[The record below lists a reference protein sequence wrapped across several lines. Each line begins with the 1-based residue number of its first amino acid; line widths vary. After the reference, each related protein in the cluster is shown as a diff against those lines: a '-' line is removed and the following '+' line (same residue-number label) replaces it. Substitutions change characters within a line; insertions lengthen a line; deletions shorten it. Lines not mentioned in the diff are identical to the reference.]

1 MFFRKSFKAPTLAPK
16 VSEVQ
21 KLSPQVL
28 VEPIVPSG
36 PSPTESIEELYQEL
50 ATTEKHASMDS
61 LNSFSAEEEEEDGE
75 DETYY
80 DLATLQNEVK
90 KLNQKNNVDVD
101 IILPPDSLSTNEDLI
116 YENNAI
122 ITPPALALEQVESSI
137 DDKSKVDNV
146 DEINQETLKSNTNC
160 LKINLPEK
168 PLAPKP
174 TIINKL
180 SHMKGNTNSK
190 IKSEYNEPNAESSKG
205 GNSKNGDISPKPN
218 QASSIVKIIRQRF
231 SNFEPQS
238 RNLET
243 FSRNSKTFQA
253 SPPVNEDVQIQF
265 SDSLT
270 REIDN
275 TLNRIDSLEPASSQ
289 KKNDDEKPMVLLM
302 PNVDDATSSKKLK
315 KSPVI
320 HNKPNKV
327 AKKLKF

>member
-1 MFFRKSFKAPTLAPK
+1 MIFRKSFKAPILAPK
-16 VSEVQ
+16 VSKVE
-21 KLSPQVL
+21 KLSSQVL

-36 PSPTESIEELYQEL
+36 PSPAESIEELYQEL
-50 ATTEKHASMDS
+50 AVTEKHASMDS
-61 LNSFSAEEEEEDGE
+61 LNSFSAEEDEEGE

-90 KLNQKNNVDVD
+90 KLNQKNNVAVD
-101 IILPPDSLSTNEDLI
+101 IILTPDSLSTNEDLI

-122 ITPPALALEQVESSI
+122 ITPPPLVLEQVESST
-137 DDKSKVDNV
+137 DDKSKIGNV
-146 DEINQETLKSNTNC
+146 DETLKINQDTSKSNNC
-160 LKINLPEK
+160 LKINLPE
-168 PLAPKP
+168 KP

-180 SHMKGNTNSK
+180 SHMKRNTNS
-190 IKSEYNEPNAESSKG
+190 ENNEPNGESSKG
-205 GNSKNGDISPKPN
+205 VATGNSEKEYISPKSN

-231 SNFEPQS
+231 SNFESQS

-253 SPPVNEDVQIQF
+253 SPPINEDTQIQF
-265 SDSLT
+265 KDSLT

-289 KKNDDEKPMVLLM
+289 KKNDNEKPMVLLK
-302 PNVDDATSSKKLK
+302 PNVDDANSSKKLK